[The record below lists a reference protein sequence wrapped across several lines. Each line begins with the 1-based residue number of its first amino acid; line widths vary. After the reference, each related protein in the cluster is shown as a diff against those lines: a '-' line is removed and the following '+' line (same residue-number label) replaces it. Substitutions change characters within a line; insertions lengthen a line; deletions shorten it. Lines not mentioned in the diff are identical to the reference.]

1 MTVYFLL
8 VVFFQDSVGIE
19 SYFNK
24 TDCEIRR
31 ADIKVNNPSLSTK
44 CIRMEVKQSV

>member
-19 SYFNK
+19 FYSNK

-31 ADIKVNNPSLSTK
+31 AAIRVDYPGLNTQ
-44 CIRMEVKQSV
+44 CIRMENRERV

>member
-19 SYFNK
+19 SYSNK
-24 TDCEIRR
+24 ADCEIRR
-31 ADIKVNNPSLSTK
+31 QVIKIDHPGLSTK
-44 CIRMEVKQSV
+44 CIRMETKQSV

>member
-19 SYFNK
+19 SYSNK
-24 TDCEIRR
+24 ADCEIRR
-31 ADIKVNNPSLSTK
+31 AAIKVNYPGLSTQ
-44 CIRMEVKQSV
+44 CIRMETKDRV